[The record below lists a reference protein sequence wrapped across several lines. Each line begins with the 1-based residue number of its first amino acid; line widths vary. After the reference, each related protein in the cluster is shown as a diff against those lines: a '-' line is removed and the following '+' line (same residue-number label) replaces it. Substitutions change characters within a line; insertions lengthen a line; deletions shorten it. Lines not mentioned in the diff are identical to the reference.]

1 MGDFIVMPN
10 HVHLLAAFSKV
21 QAMSKQC
28 ESWMHYS
35 AVQIHRMLGEKGQ
48 FWQREPFD
56 HLVRSVE
63 QYMYLR
69 KYIADNPIK
78 AKLQLGEYHYYKSS

>member
-1 MGDFIVMPN
+1 MPN
-10 HVHLLAAFSKV
+10 HVHLLAAFSN
-21 QAMSKQC
+21 AESMSKHC

-35 AVQIHRMLGEKGQ
+35 AVQIQRANGEKGQ
-48 FWQREPFD
+48 FWQPEPFD

-69 KYIADNPIK
+69 KYIADNPVK
-78 AKLQLGEYHYYKSS
+78 AKLKMGEYHYREYA